1 MDFIKKNI
9 NKTYRNG
16 NLTINNSGLISTANS
31 GGGSLTGSYLPATM
45 DEDGNYVVDLD
56 KVTFNGS
63 IIAEKEVSSYGV
75 SSGTGSGSTGS
86 DIDII
91 DTLESTRTDAALS
104 ANQGRELKSLI
115 DGINADGGVSSWNDL
130 EDKPELLTAENIAK
144 WNTQSHT
151 HTNKTV
157 LDGIDATDIT
167 NWDNAHTHISDTTKH
182 ITAAER
188 INWNSASANSHT
200 HTNKT
205 ILDNIT
211 STNITNWNDAN
222 SKKHT
227 HSNKDV
233 LDGIDGDSIDNWND
247 ANSQKHSHNNKSVLD
262 GITTTKV
269 GNWDSVYT
277 DWNNVFEIDGDK
289 VKCKLNFVGEKEVS
303 SYGVSDTA
311 GSGGSNIDVIDS
323 LTSSRTDAALSA
335 NMGRELKSLIDTK
348 TSVSDWDDIQNK
360 PSTFTP
366 SQHTHTIANV
376 TGLQTA
382 LDGKAAVS
390 HTHSIYCLNNQSP
403 TVDLNTING
412 TGIMNNPANADAT
425 TARHYPI
432 AEAGIMIYGTTAYG
446 SSNQIYGSYNSNRW
460 FARGGGEKNSS
471 GNPVKTSWK
480 EFAFKTNIPASL
492 KNPNALTI
500 SLNGTS
506 QGAYDGSAAK
516 SINITP
522 ANIGAAASSHTHSY
536 LPLSGGTMTGSIKF
550 PANQFSGAYAIDA
563 NNSDIVNV
571 NGLFTN
577 DSAQNATEGINFKR
591 SNGKYDGLW
600 ALDGTLYFSPNGNN
614 EDRNL
619 NDYSANYKIWHAGND
634 GSGSG
639 LDADTLDGL
648 HSSDFAK
655 CKAISPTYA
664 DYQYWVVGLLCI
676 SNSYQGGNG
685 VSQGKLYV
693 NRYSG
698 GKWACNIDYN
708 IYPIYNSS
716 TLSLDNQKCIVN
728 MSINGYSSTNIR
740 PCTFVYNGKKYAG
753 ICWRSSSSLNYIKVE
768 KAFGETEPF
777 FVRYYNSNTSTVLN
791 AEINNSIKIEG
802 NDMSYSS
809 TRDYGDLYINGIN
822 AAKISGLTEVNT
834 ADNFKFYPVT
844 SDHNNYYLNWGG
856 SSAPFELHN
865 YGSITLYTSS
875 SYNFTAAAKNININS
890 NHIVGDYLTL
900 NNTSTNPYLKLVQG
914 STWYVQAYNNMLQ
927 LGAGTAK
934 SIKIDSAGN
943 IILPSA
949 SANSIKFNGGSS
961 DTIGGEIYFNGT
973 RTCIGRA
980 KAGDFNAGSI
990 LVSNAWADYPK
1001 VPTNGIYSKGNILSA
1016 GEVTSYSD
1024 ERFKSDIKPLDNRG
1038 YVKPVTYT
1046 KDGKESIGFIAQEMQ
1061 KIYPELVTEDNSEEK
1076 YLSINYAQ
1084 YTAVLQQQII
1094 ELKDE
1099 LDKLKEEIKALK
1111 DGNK

>member
-390 HTHSIYCLNNQSP
+390 HTHSIYCLKNQSP
-403 TVDLNTING
+403 AVDLNTING

-446 SSNQIYGSYNSNRW
+446 SANQIYGSYNTNRW
-460 FARGGGEKNSS
+460 FARGGGEKDSS

-480 EFAFKTNIPASL
+480 EFAFKTDIPASL

-639 LDADTLDGL
+639 LDADTLDGIQARHIL
-648 HSSDFAK
+648 ER
-655 CKAISPTYA
+655 
-664 DYQYWVVGLLCI
+664 
-676 SNSYQGGNG
+676 SN
-685 VSQGKLYV
+685 
-693 NRYSG
+693 
-698 GKWACNIDYN
+698 
-708 IYPIYNSS
+708 
-716 TLSLDNQKCIVN
+716 
-728 MSINGYSSTNIR
+728 
-740 PCTFVYNGKKYAG
+740 AG
-753 ICWRSSSSLNYIKVE
+753 ASNSSSSTGWFRIAQSFDTYTDVYGISGFLFINRSYNYASNESYTFSINIAYGGCITITQLSGTYNTLLIDKIRVTGN
-768 KAFGETEPF
+768 AGS
-777 FVRYYNSNTSTVLN
+777 RYYIDLHIATSTT
-791 AEINNSIKIEG
+791 
-802 NDMSYSS
+802 D
-809 TRDYGDLYINGIN
+809 
-822 AAKISGLTEVNT
+822 
-834 ADNFKFYPVT
+834 
-844 SDHNNYYLNWGG
+844 NNYYWTTVGG
-856 SSAPFELHN
+856 FQSLDSWTTSPSTGSNTKEFLVIQGTRTDSSKSVVLSQL
-865 YGSITLYTSS
+865 GSTVMLSAS
-875 SYNFTAAAKNININS
+875 
-890 NHIVGDYLTL
+890 
-900 NNTSTNPYLKLVQG
+900 STNPYLRLTQG
-914 STWYVQAYNNMLQ
+914 TNWFIQGYNNMLQ
-927 LGAGTAK
+927 LGAGSAN
-934 SIKIDSAGN
+934 SIKIDSVGN